1 MLPKIA
7 HVIIIG
13 LPEEKRG
20 KLDKSTRKILHFSDP
35 SWEYTSYGCSTL
47 EEAATMAK
55 TWQESIYSISRGNG
69 PSPLQAKSLVSN
81 LITRL

>member
-13 LPEEKRG
+13 LSAEERG

-47 EEAATMAK
+47 EEAVKMAK
-55 TWQESIYSISRGNG
+55 DMARVDYLLYRARTALPRSRR
-69 PSPLQAKSLVSN
+69 KVSL
-81 LITRL
+81 